1 MLAWAAITVGALL
14 ALIGLVGLIGGVVTP
29 GLGARVEPRLDGL
42 GHLLLAGCLLV
53 NGSRDAADSES
64 VSVGLVGSALGVAGI
79 VVLILTRRRAN
90 EAVAR
95 KSRTLYGRTDPPRDD
110 IPGSA
115 G

>member
-1 MLAWAAITVGALL
+1 MLAWVAITVGAVL
-14 ALIGLVGLIGGVVTP
+14 AVLGLVGVVGGVVTP

-64 VSVGLVGSALGVAGI
+64 VAIGLLGSALGVAGI

-90 EAVAR
+90 AAVAR
-95 KSRTLYGRTDPPRDD
+95 NSRTLFGRTEPPRDD
-110 IPGSA
+110 VP
-115 G
+115 